1 MSKVF
6 MIINEDRFFLSHRR
20 PVAEAARKVNFKT
33 VIVTKDTGF
42 KVEIKKLGFK
52 VLDLPINPTG
62 MNLFQELRTMSYLY
76 RLYRREKPDFNG
88 ERLSMTA
95 KGVVRAMRFV
105 NNSHNV
111 KFIFQNNDDL
121 DIFTKHKVVKPD
133 QVEFT
138 KGSGVDLNEYAPV
151 VKTSE
156 GRVNIIFTARMVKE
170 KGVMDL
176 IEAANILKPDY
187 ADRISFTLCG
197 RLTPNKTGVTEEYM
211 RSHCDGAY
219 INWLGEC
226 DNVKEM
232 LGKSHIMAFPSYYR
246 EGVPKSL
253 IEAAACG
260 LPIVTCDSTGCR
272 DVVDDA
278 LNGFL
283 IEPKNPEMLAEKLK
297 ILIDNKELRERM
309 GRESRLKA
317 EREFGIE
324 KVVETHLRIYK
335 ELLNN

>member
-1 MSKVF
+1 
-6 MIINEDRFFLSHRR
+6 
-20 PVAEAARKVNFKT
+20 
-33 VIVTKDTGF
+33 
-42 KVEIKKLGFK
+42 
-52 VLDLPINPTG
+52 
-62 MNLFQELRTMSYLY
+62 
-76 RLYRREKPDFNG
+76 
-88 ERLSMTA
+88 
-95 KGVVRAMRFV
+95 
-105 NNSHNV
+105 
-111 KFIFQNNDDL
+111 
-121 DIFTKHKVVKPD
+121 
-133 QVEFT
+133 
-138 KGSGVDLNEYAPV
+138 
-151 VKTSE
+151 
-156 GRVNIIFTARMVKE
+156 
-170 KGVMDL
+170 
-176 IEAANILKPDY
+176 
-187 ADRISFTLCG
+187 
-197 RLTPNKTGVTEEYM
+197 
-211 RSHCDGAY
+211 
-219 INWLGEC
+219 
-226 DNVKEM
+226 
-232 LGKSHIMAFPSYYR
+232 MAFPSYYR